1 EDIEVGFPALL
12 TIVLMPL
19 TFSITVGI
27 GAGFVMYVLIK
38 VIKGKFRDVHP
49 LMWVVSIAFLI
60 YFGQAVLGQ
69 AISA

>member
-1 EDIEVGFPALL
+1 
-12 TIVLMPL
+12 MPL

-38 VIKGKFRDVHP
+38 VIKGKMRDVHP
-49 LMWVVSIAFLI
+49 LMWVVAVAFLI
-60 YFGQAVLGQ
+60 YFGQAVLNQ